1 MRHPPRRIADP
12 HCGLTLSTDPP
23 SGYRRDVATT
33 DSPLREAS
41 SPNLA
46 QMRDDA
52 SINTL
57 LADRVARPDRPV
69 MYERKIA
76 GSWQPV
82 TGKQFA
88 AEVAGVAKGLIARGI
103 SAGDRVAI
111 MAHTRYEWTVLDFAI
126 WAAAAVPVPIYETSS
141 ADQIQWILSDA
152 EVRLAVVE
160 TDEHAARVAE
170 IPTEGL
176 ALTGTLV
183 IDDGALATLTAE
195 GAGVDDAELAR
206 RQALPRLDDTA
217 TLIYTSG
224 TTGRPK
230 GVELTHRN
238 FVYLA
243 LNGADGLGEVCSVP
257 GARTLLFM
265 PLAHVFARFIEVL
278 VVTSGAV
285 LGHTPNPADLLED
298 LRTFRP
304 TFLLAVPRVFERV
317 YNSAEQKA
325 GHGLKLKIFR
335 WSAKVSITY
344 SRDLDTPSGPS
355 LVRKV
360 QYRLADRLVL
370 HKLRAALGGQVTYA
384 VSGGAPLGARLG
396 HFYRGV
402 GLQVL
407 EGYGLTETTAP
418 TAVNRPGHIKIGTV
432 GPAFPGAALR
442 IADDG
447 EILVSGDHVFRG
459 YHNNPE
465 ATAEAFTD
473 GWFRTGDIG
482 ALDADGF
489 LTITGRAKEI
499 IVTAGGKNVAPALLE
514 DRLRGHPIVS
524 QCVVVGDNR
533 PFIGALITLDPQMLP
548 GWLHNHGLPEMSV
561 SDATE
566 NPDVLSALRRAVHR
580 ANEAVSRAESIRE
593 FTVLDTDF
601 TEENGYLTPS
611 LKVKRSKVLADFADV
626 IDELYTAAAQRRSA
640 AGAGGP
646 AAPSA

>member
-1 MRHPPRRIADP
+1 MD
-12 HCGLTLSTDPP
+12 
-23 SGYRRDVATT
+23 TT
-33 DSPLREAS
+33 QSPLREAS

-46 QMRDDA
+46 QVSEDA

-57 LADRVARPDRPV
+57 LADRIERVDRHV
-69 MYERKIA
+69 MYERKIDGA
-76 GSWQPV
+76 WHPV
-82 TGKQFA
+82 TAKEFA

-103 SAGDRVAI
+103 APGERVAI

-141 ADQIQWILSDA
+141 VEQIQWILSDA

-160 TDEHAARVAE
+160 TPEHAERVAAV
-170 IPTEGL
+170 PTEGL
-176 ALTGTLV
+176 ALRGTLQ

-206 RQALPRLDDTA
+206 RQSLPTLDDTA

-238 FVYLA
+238 FVTLA

-278 VVTSGAV
+278 VIPSGAV
-285 LGHTPNPADLLED
+285 VGHTPNPADLLED
-298 LRTFRP
+298 LKTFRP

-325 GHGLKLKIFR
+325 GHGTKLKVFR
-335 WSAKVSITY
+335 RAAKISIAWSRS
-344 SRDLDTPSGPS
+344 LDQGGPS
-355 LVRKV
+355 LFMKL
-360 QYRLADRLVL
+360 QYSLADKVVL

-384 VSGGAPLGARLG
+384 VSGGAPLGERLG

-432 GPAFPGAALR
+432 GPAFPGADLR

-447 EILVSGDHVFRG
+447 EILVRGDHVFRG

-465 ATAEAFTD
+465 ATAEAFVD

-482 ALDADGF
+482 TLDADGF

-533 PFIGALITLDPQMLP
+533 PFIGALVTLDPQMLP
-548 GWLHNHGLPEMSV
+548 GWLSNHGLPAMSV
-561 SDATE
+561 SEAGKDPT
-566 NPDVLSALRRAVHR
+566 VLAALRRAVHR

-593 FTVLDTDF
+593 FTVLDIDL

-611 LKVKRSKVLADFADV
+611 LKVKRSQVLTDFADV
-626 IDELYTAAAQRRSA
+626 IDELYASAALRRAAAS
-640 AGAGGP
+640 
-646 AAPSA
+646 